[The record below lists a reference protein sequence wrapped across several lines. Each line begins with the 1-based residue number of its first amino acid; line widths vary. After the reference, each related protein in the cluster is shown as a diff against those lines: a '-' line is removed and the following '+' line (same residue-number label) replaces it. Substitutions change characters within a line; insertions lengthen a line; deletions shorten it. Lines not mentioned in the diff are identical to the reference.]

1 MPKVT
6 RPIEIVNDRLK
17 KVRWKEFVC
26 GWGAACVN
34 ITVTYPI
41 NKIILRQMLSGV
53 TIKNAFSQLRTE
65 GVFYLYRGMLPPLM
79 QKTLSLS
86 IMFGVYEEVR
96 RSLMDEARINPYYAK
111 AIAGLVA
118 GSTEAIL
125 MPFERIQTVLI
136 DASHHKRFKNTFHA
150 FQSIGVQYGL
160 REYYRGLVPILL
172 RNGPSN
178 VCFFILRDE
187 FQMRMK
193 KSDSVLNQSIQEFLC
208 GALIGVLLSTMFF
221 PLNVVKISMQSQI
234 GGKFKSIFT
243 VFTQVYRDRGGTVR
257 NFYYGVNAS
266 IIRSFFSWGIMNCA
280 YIYLKDFIN

>member
-86 IMFGVYEEVR
+86 IMFGVYEEL
-96 RSLMDEARINPYYAK
+96 SLDWLPA
-111 AIAGLVA
+111 
-118 GSTEAIL
+118 
-125 MPFERIQTVLI
+125 
-136 DASHHKRFKNTFHA
+136 
-150 FQSIGVQYGL
+150 
-160 REYYRGLVPILL
+160 LL
-172 RNGPSN
+172 K
-178 VCFFILRDE
+178 
-187 FQMRMK
+187 Q
-193 KSDSVLNQSIQEFLC
+193 FLC
-208 GALIGVLLSTMFF
+208 LS
-221 PLNVVKISMQSQI
+221 SE
-234 GGKFKSIFT
+234 FK
-243 VFTQVYRDRGGTVR
+243 Q
-257 NFYYGVNAS
+257 
-266 IIRSFFSWGIMNCA
+266 C
-280 YIYLKDFIN
+280 